1 MRIGLIAGN
10 GQFPFLALDA
20 ARSLGHDVTVVAIR
34 EEADP
39 SMEAA
44 AAAGRPAAFHWISLG
59 QLGRCIDILKR
70 ANITR
75 ALMAGQVKHTR
86 IFSGIVPDLT
96 LLSVLRRLRTRNTD
110 ALISAVADVLGTH
123 GIQLVDSTAF
133 LDPLLARSG
142 TLTERAPSDEERSDL
157 AFGYRMA
164 DAIAG
169 LDIGQTIAVRQR
181 AVVAVEAMEGTDE
194 VIARAGRLAGPG
206 FCVIK
211 VAKPNQDMR
220 FDVPVIGVPTIEALR
235 AAGATGMREPAFRA
249 AVVGVGHL
257 GRHHA
262 RILGAAPGVDL
273 VAVVDVDL
281 ERARAVAA
289 DVGTVALPTV
299 DEIEP
304 PVDGVVV
311 AVPTRDHVRVGLP
324 LLEAGVAVLVEKP
337 IAASIAEADRLIAAA
352 AASGATLAVGHTER
366 HNPAVTAALPLISAP
381 RFIEVHRLASFQP
394 RSLDIDVVF
403 DVMIHD
409 LDVVL
414 SCVGSEPISIEA
426 VGVPVLSPRI
436 DIANARLR
444 FANGCIANLT
454 ASRISRDRV
463 RKLRVFQPHA
473 LVSVDYA
480 EQQVETWKVKKG
492 EGERTGIDGGRV
504 EVRNAEP
511 LERELEDFV
520 RAARRRTSPRVTGAD
535 GRRALAVAQRIADA
549 MTAGG
554 DPSPVHGAA

>member
-1 MRIGLIAGN
+1 M
-10 GQFPFLALDA
+10 
-20 ARSLGHDVTVVAIR
+20 
-34 EEADP
+34 
-39 SMEAA
+39 
-44 AAAGRPAAFHWISLG
+44 
-59 QLGRCIDILKR
+59 
-70 ANITR
+70 
-75 ALMAGQVKHTR
+75 
-86 IFSGIVPDLT
+86 
-96 LLSVLRRLRTRNTD
+96 
-110 ALISAVADVLGTH
+110 TH
-123 GIQLVDSTAF
+123 
-133 LDPLLARSG
+133 P
-142 TLTERAPSDEERSDL
+142 P
-157 AFGYRMA
+157 
-164 DAIAG
+164 
-169 LDIGQTIAVRQR
+169 
-181 AVVAVEAMEGTDE
+181 
-194 VIARAGRLAGPG
+194 
-206 FCVIK
+206 
-211 VAKPNQDMR
+211 
-220 FDVPVIGVPTIEALR
+220 
-235 AAGATGMREPAFRA
+235 FRA

-262 RILGAAPGVDL
+262 RILGAVPDVDL
-273 VAVVDVDL
+273 VAVVDLDR

-289 DVGTVALPTV
+289 DVGTVAV
-299 DEIEP
+299 QDVREIDP

-311 AVPTRDHVRVGLP
+311 SVPTKDHVRVGLP

-352 AASGATLAVGHTER
+352 AGSGATLAVGHTER

-414 SCVGSEPISIEA
+414 ACVGAEPVSIEA

-492 EGERTGIDGGRV
+492 EGEQIGIDGGRV
-504 EVRNAEP
+504 EVANAEP
-511 LERELEDFV
+511 LERELDDFV
-520 RAARRRTSPRVTGAD
+520 RAAQRGTSPRVTGAD

-549 MTAGG
+549 MRGRG
-554 DPSPVHGAA
+554 DPAPLHGAA